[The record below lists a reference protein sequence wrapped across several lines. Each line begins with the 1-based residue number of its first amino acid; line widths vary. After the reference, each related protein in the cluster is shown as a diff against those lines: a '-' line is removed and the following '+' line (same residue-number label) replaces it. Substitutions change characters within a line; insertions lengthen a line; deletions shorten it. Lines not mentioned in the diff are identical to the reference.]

1 VFVLLGDGRSCYVVG
16 EFFWG
21 SVLGHNNGVAFLW
34 GPFRGPVGGQMWRLA
49 ESMAGETS
57 SRPTIAGFEIL

>member
-1 VFVLLGDGRSCYVVG
+1 MLSGR
-16 EFFWG
+16 
-21 SVLGHNNGVAFLW
+21 
-34 GPFRGPVGGQMWRLA
+34 